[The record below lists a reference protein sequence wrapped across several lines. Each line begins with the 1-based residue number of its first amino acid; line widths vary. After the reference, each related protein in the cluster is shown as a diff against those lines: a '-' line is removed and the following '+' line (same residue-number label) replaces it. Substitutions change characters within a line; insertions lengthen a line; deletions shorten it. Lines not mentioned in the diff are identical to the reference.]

1 MSTIVGVEKYS
12 LFGQH
17 GVYDYEREQAQP
29 FIVSLW
35 VKIREKSEIDD
46 LESSVDYGF
55 LQSVIHDVIVQGES
69 VQLMETLC
77 SKIIGVVS
85 EHGNVEAIKIRIEK
99 PEAPMPHEGGLALV
113 EQIWPDGLI
122 F

>member
-1 MSTIVGVEKYS
+1 MSTIVGVENYS
-12 LFGQH
+12 LYGKH

-35 VKIREKSEIDD
+35 VRIREKSEIDD

-55 LQSVIHDVIVQGES
+55 LQSVIHDIIVQGKS
-69 VQLMETLC
+69 VRLMETLC
-77 SKIIGVVS
+77 SEIIGVVS